1 MIMYYLFRSDCI
13 LGGAQSGG
21 GETAES
27 VEFII
32 RHFSGARKRIP
43 FSLIEF
49 QKERY
54 LLSGVG

>member
-21 GETAES
+21 SETAVSIEL
-27 VEFII
+27 II
-32 RHFSGARKRIP
+32 RHFSRAGKRIP

-49 QKERY
+49 LKERY

>member
-13 LGGAQSGG
+13 LGGAQSGRS
-21 GETAES
+21 ETAVS
-27 VEFII
+27 VELTI
-32 RHFSGARKRIP
+32 RHFSGARKRIL

>member
-21 GETAES
+21 SETAVS
-27 VEFII
+27 VELII
-32 RHFSGARKRIP
+32 KHFSRPGKRLP
-43 FSLIEF
+43 FFLIEF

-54 LLSGVG
+54 LPSCVG